1 MKEYDIN
8 IEKEQQEEGF
18 DFRIILGYLRAY
30 WWLFALSV
38 MVCVACAFV
47 YLRYA
52 TPIYNMSAKVLLQ
65 DSEKGGSVLSPDD
78 MLVDFGM
85 QSRNSNVENEI
96 AMMSSMTVVRR
107 AVVDANLYTR
117 YVWGEDSALY
127 KETTPFFA
135 SFDEETMANLPS
147 AVKVRFTVADNGEV
161 SAAYEIPVKEVHGAE
176 VKIPSYPFVLST
188 PVGEMN
194 INRNDDVKL
203 AAGVVTVTVNPI
215 NSVVSAYKGALSISP
230 LSKTASVANVSYN
243 TPDKVEGAIFLNA
256 VIESYNTV
264 VNETKRQVA
273 CRTEEF
279 ISERLKSLKK
289 ELEEMEGSLA
299 AYKMQN
305 ELVDPKLDATQ
316 VVQKRAE
323 YTKLLEALDIKL
335 ASSKLMIDFV
345 NDPKNEMQIIPASF
359 GTNLDPALSTLV
371 NNYNARVVE
380 RLTLMQSTTPD
391 NPILRTST
399 MVLEAM
405 LRDLRTA
412 LETLNQSLLIEY
424 KATSILADKYNGRF
438 EMSPEVERQLLS
450 ITRECDIKS
459 GLYVMLLQ
467 KYEETLLSIEVQSD
481 NHSIIDAPYCTG
493 QVAPNRKM
501 IYLIALF
508 FGLMLPAAYI
518 YIRVLIRN
526 KFDTVDEVRD
536 AMPLPFLGTIPV
548 KAHAKGEQET
558 KARPIVVRKNKND
571 LMAEAFRTLRTN
583 LEFVMRKAQGK
594 VILFT
599 STVSG
604 EGKTFV
610 ASNLAVS
617 TALLGKKVLLIGC
630 DIRRPRLAEVFDLNK
645 KAHGLTSYL
654 AAHEDELSLLDKY
667 IISSDSVEGLDI
679 LLAGIVPPNPAEL
692 LSGTNLDRAME
703 YLRGKYDYIILDGPP
718 VGLVSDSL
726 IISRVSDIVA
736 YVVRLDYT
744 HKADARFIMSLVAEK
759 KLDNLS
765 IVVNAEDLKKKNYG
779 SYYGSHY
786 GSYYG
791 SGRYSSYGYTENE

>member
-1 MKEYDIN
+1 MKEFDNIN
-8 IEKEQQEEGF
+8 VEKEQQDGGF
-18 DFRIILGYLRAY
+18 DFRMILGYLRAY

-38 MVCVACAFV
+38 IVCMAGAYV

-65 DSEKGGSVLSPDD
+65 DSEKGGSVLSPAD

-85 QSRNSNVENEI
+85 QNKISNVENEM

-107 AVVDANLYTR
+107 AVVDANLYTG
-117 YVWGEDSALY
+117 YVWGEDSVLY
-127 KETTPFFA
+127 NETTPFVA
-135 SFDEETMANLPS
+135 SFDDETMANLPN
-147 AVKVRFTVADNGEV
+147 AIRVDLTIADNGEV
-161 SAAYEIPVKEVHGAE
+161 VAVYQVKETLSAE
-176 VKIPSYPFVLST
+176 VKIKSFPYILET
-188 PVGEMN
+188 PMGGMR
-194 INRNDDVKL
+194 IARNDSVAL
-203 AAGVVTVTVNPI
+203 AAGKMTAVVRPVDA
-215 NSVVSAYKGALSISP
+215 VVKSYKGALVISP
-230 LSKTASVANVSYN
+230 LSKTSSVAIVSYN
-243 TPDKVEGAIFLNA
+243 TPDPVEGAKFLNA
-256 VIESYNTV
+256 IIESYNTV

-279 ISERLKSLKK
+279 ISERLKSVKK

-305 ELVDPKLDATQ
+305 ELVDPKLNASE
-316 VVQKRAE
+316 VVNKRAE
-323 YTKLLEALDIKL
+323 YAKRLEALDLKL
-335 ASSKLMIDFV
+335 AASKHMVEFV

-359 GTNLDPALSTLV
+359 GVDLDPSFATLV

-380 RLTLMQSTTPD
+380 RMTLLQSTTAE
-391 NPILRTST
+391 NPL
-399 MVLEAM
+399 
-405 LRDLRTA
+405 LRTA
-412 LETLNQSLLIEY
+412 TAVLETMFKDLCTALDALNQSLEIEH
-424 KATSILADKYNGRF
+424 KAVSILADKYNGRF

-467 KYEETLLSIEVQSD
+467 KYEETLLSIEVQAD
-481 NHSIIDAPYCTG
+481 NLSCIDAPYCTG
-493 QVAPNRKM
+493 LVAPNRKM

-508 FGLMLPAAYI
+508 LGVLLPAAYI

-548 KAHAKGEQET
+548 KTQSKGESET
-558 KARPIVVRKNKND
+558 KVRPIVVRKNKND

-630 DIRRPRLAEVFDLNK
+630 DIRRPRLAEVFDLDK
-645 KAHGLTSYL
+645 KSQGLTTYL
-654 AAHEDELSLLDKY
+654 AADEKELSLLDKY
-667 IISSDSVEGLDI
+667 IVHSKSVEGLDI
-679 LLAGIVPPNPAEL
+679 LPAGIVPPNPAEL
-692 LSGTNLDRAME
+692 LSGTNLDKAME
-703 YLRGKYDYIILDGPP
+703 YLRGKYDYIVLDGPP

-726 IISRVSDIVA
+726 IISRVADIVA

-791 SGRYSSYGYTENE
+791 SGRYSSYGYTDND

>member
-1 MKEYDIN
+1 
-8 IEKEQQEEGF
+8 
-18 DFRIILGYLRAY
+18 
-30 WWLFALSV
+30 
-38 MVCVACAFV
+38 
-47 YLRYA
+47 
-52 TPIYNMSAKVLLQ
+52 
-65 DSEKGGSVLSPDD
+65 
-78 MLVDFGM
+78 
-85 QSRNSNVENEI
+85 
-96 AMMSSMTVVRR
+96 
-107 AVVDANLYTR
+107 
-117 YVWGEDSALY
+117 
-127 KETTPFFA
+127 
-135 SFDEETMANLPS
+135 
-147 AVKVRFTVADNGEV
+147 
-161 SAAYEIPVKEVHGAE
+161 
-176 VKIPSYPFVLST
+176 
-188 PVGEMN
+188 
-194 INRNDDVKL
+194 
-203 AAGVVTVTVNPI
+203 
-215 NSVVSAYKGALSISP
+215 
-230 LSKTASVANVSYN
+230 
-243 TPDKVEGAIFLNA
+243 
-256 VIESYNTV
+256 
-264 VNETKRQVA
+264 
-273 CRTEEF
+273 
-279 ISERLKSLKK
+279 
-289 ELEEMEGSLA
+289 
-299 AYKMQN
+299 
-305 ELVDPKLDATQ
+305 
-316 VVQKRAE
+316 
-323 YTKLLEALDIKL
+323 
-335 ASSKLMIDFV
+335 MIDFV

-359 GTNLDPALSTLV
+359 GTNLEPAFTTLV

-493 QVAPNRKM
+493 RVAPNGKM

-508 FGLMLPAAYI
+508 LGLMLPAAYI

-536 AMPLPFLGTIPV
+536 AMSLPFLGTIPV
-548 KAHAKGEQET
+548 KTHAKGEQDT
-558 KARPIVVRKNKND
+558 KVRPIVVRKNKND

-645 KAHGLTSYL
+645 KAQGLTSYL
-654 AAHEDELSLLDKY
+654 AAREDELSLLDKS
-667 IISSDSVEGLDI
+667 IISSDSIEGLDI

-726 IISRVSDIVA
+726 IVSRVADIVA

-779 SYYGSHY
+779 SYYYGSHY

>member
-8 IEKEQQEEGF
+8 IEKEQGEEGF
-18 DFRIILGYLRAY
+18 DFRVILGYLRAY
-30 WWLFALSV
+30 WWLFTLSV
-38 MVCVACAFV
+38 IACLACAFV

-52 TPIYNMSAKVLLQ
+52 KPVYNMSAKVLLQ
-65 DSEKGGSVLSPDD
+65 DSEKGGAVISPAD

-85 QSRNSNVENEI
+85 QNRISNVENEI

-117 YVWGEDSALY
+117 YIWGEDSVLY
-127 KETTPFFA
+127 KETTPLYA
-135 SFDEETMANLPS
+135 AFDEETMANLPS
-147 AVKVRFTVADNGEV
+147 AVKVYLDVADNGEV
-161 SAAYEIPVKEVHGAE
+161 TAVYEIEEVLGNK
-176 VKIPSYPFVLST
+176 VKIPSFPFVLST

-194 INRNDDVKL
+194 ISRNDDVEL
-203 AAGVVTVTVNPI
+203 VAGAVTVFVAPIDAVVT
-215 NSVVSAYKGALSISP
+215 AYKRALSISP

-305 ELVDPKLDATQ
+305 ELVDPKLDASE
-316 VVQKRAE
+316 VIKKRAE
-323 YTKLLEALDIKL
+323 YTKLLEALDLKL
-335 ASSKLMIDFV
+335 AASKHMIEFV
-345 NDPKNEMQIIPASF
+345 NDPKNELQIIPASM
-359 GTNLDPALSTLV
+359 GVDLDPAFTNLV

-380 RLTLMQSTTPD
+380 RLTLMQSTTAD

-399 MVLEAM
+399 IVLEAM

-412 LETLNQSLLIEY
+412 LDALNQSLLIEY

-481 NHSIIDAPYCTG
+481 NFSCIDAPYCTG
-493 QVAPNRKM
+493 QVAPNKKM
-501 IYLIALF
+501 ICLIALF
-508 FGLMLPAAYI
+508 FGLLLPAVYI

-548 KAHAKGEQET
+548 KMQSKGEQQIKT
-558 KARPIVVRKNKND
+558 RPIVVRKNKND

-630 DIRRPRLAEVFDLNK
+630 DIRRPRLAEVFGFDK
-645 KAHGLTSYL
+645 KKPGFTSYL
-654 AAHEDELSLLDKY
+654 AAQEDELSLLDKY
-667 IISSDSVEGLDI
+667 IVSSDSAEGLDI
-679 LLAGIVPPNPAEL
+679 LPAGIVPPNPAEL

-703 YLRGKYDYIILDGPP
+703 YLRGKYDYIVLDGPP

-726 IISRVSDIVA
+726 IISRVADIVA
-736 YVVRLDYT
+736 YVVRLGYT
-744 HKADARFIMSLVAEK
+744 HKADAHFIKSLVAEK

-765 IVVNAEDLKKKNYG
+765 IVVNAEDLKRKTYGGYG
-779 SYYGSHY
+779 SRY

-791 SGRYSSYGYTENE
+791 SGRYSSYGYTEND

>member
-1 MKEYDIN
+1 MKQNDNIN
-8 IEKEQQEEGF
+8 VENEQMEEGF
-18 DFRIILGYLRAY
+18 DFRMILGYLRAY

-38 MVCVACAFV
+38 MVCIAGAFV

-65 DSEKGGSVLSPDD
+65 DSEKGGAVISPAD

-85 QSRNSNVENEI
+85 QNRISNVENEI

-117 YVWGEDSALY
+117 YMWGEDSVLY
-127 KETTPFFA
+127 KETTPLYAAFG
-135 SFDEETMANLPS
+135 EEAMANLPS
-147 AVKVRFTVADNGEV
+147 AIKVNFSVADNGEV
-161 SAAYEIPVKEVHGAE
+161 SAVYEIKEVLSSE
-176 VKIPSYPFVLST
+176 VKIPEFPFVLST

-194 INRNDDVKL
+194 ICRNDEVEL
-203 AAGVVTVTVNPI
+203 AAGEVIVTIMPI
-215 NSVVSAYKGALSISP
+215 DAVVSAYKGALSISP

-243 TPDKVEGAIFLNA
+243 TPNKVEGAMFLNA

-279 ISERLKSLKK
+279 ISERLRSVKK

-323 YTKLLEALDIKL
+323 YAKLLEALDLKL

-345 NDPKNEMQIIPASF
+345 NDPKNELQIIPASF
-359 GTNLDPALSTLV
+359 GTNLDPSLSTLV
-371 NNYNARVVE
+371 NNYNSRVVE
-380 RLTLMQSTTPD
+380 RLTLMQSTTAD

-399 MVLEAM
+399 MVLETM

-412 LETLNQSLLIEY
+412 LDALNQSLLIEH

-493 QVAPNRKM
+493 LVAPNRKM
-501 IYLIALF
+501 VYLIALF
-508 FGLMLPAAYI
+508 LGLILPAAYI
-518 YIRVLIRN
+518 YIRALIRN

-548 KAHAKGEQET
+548 KMQSKGEQET
-558 KARPIVVRKNKND
+558 KTRPIVVRKNKND

-630 DIRRPRLAEVFDLNK
+630 DIRRPRLAEVF
-645 KAHGLTSYL
+645 GLDKRKPGFTSYL
-654 AAHEDELSLLDKY
+654 AAQEDELSLLDKY
-667 IISSDSVEGLDI
+667 IVSSDSAEGLDI
-679 LLAGIVPPNPAEL
+679 LPAGIVPPNPAEL

-703 YLRGKYDYIILDGPP
+703 YLRGKYDYIVLDGPP

-726 IISRVSDIVA
+726 IISRVADIVA
-736 YVVRLDYT
+736 YVVRLGYT
-744 HKADARFIMSLVAEK
+744 HKADAHFIKSLVAEK

-765 IVVNAEDLKKKNYG
+765 IVVNAEDLKRKTYGGYG
-779 SYYGSHY
+779 SRY

-791 SGRYSSYGYTENE
+791 SGRYSSYGYTEND

>member
-1 MKEYDIN
+1 
-8 IEKEQQEEGF
+8 
-18 DFRIILGYLRAY
+18 
-30 WWLFALSV
+30 
-38 MVCVACAFV
+38 
-47 YLRYA
+47 
-52 TPIYNMSAKVLLQ
+52 
-65 DSEKGGSVLSPDD
+65 
-78 MLVDFGM
+78 
-85 QSRNSNVENEI
+85 
-96 AMMSSMTVVRR
+96 
-107 AVVDANLYTR
+107 
-117 YVWGEDSALY
+117 
-127 KETTPFFA
+127 
-135 SFDEETMANLPS
+135 
-147 AVKVRFTVADNGEV
+147 
-161 SAAYEIPVKEVHGAE
+161 
-176 VKIPSYPFVLST
+176 
-188 PVGEMN
+188 
-194 INRNDDVKL
+194 
-203 AAGVVTVTVNPI
+203 
-215 NSVVSAYKGALSISP
+215 
-230 LSKTASVANVSYN
+230 
-243 TPDKVEGAIFLNA
+243 
-256 VIESYNTV
+256 
-264 VNETKRQVA
+264 
-273 CRTEEF
+273 
-279 ISERLKSLKK
+279 
-289 ELEEMEGSLA
+289 
-299 AYKMQN
+299 
-305 ELVDPKLDATQ
+305 
-316 VVQKRAE
+316 
-323 YTKLLEALDIKL
+323 
-335 ASSKLMIDFV
+335 
-345 NDPKNEMQIIPASF
+345 
-359 GTNLDPALSTLV
+359 
-371 NNYNARVVE
+371 
-380 RLTLMQSTTPD
+380 MQSTTAD

-399 MVLEAM
+399 MVLETM

-412 LETLNQSLLIEY
+412 LDALNQSLVIEH
-424 KATSILADKYNGRF
+424 KAISILADKYNGRF

-508 FGLMLPAAYI
+508 FGLLLPAVYI

-548 KAHAKGEQET
+548 KMQSKGEQQIKT
-558 KARPIVVRKNKND
+558 RPIVVRKNKND

-630 DIRRPRLAEVFDLNK
+630 DIRRPRLAEVFGFDK
-645 KAHGLTSYL
+645 KKPGFTSYL
-654 AAHEDELSLLDKY
+654 AAQEDELSLLDKY
-667 IISSDSVEGLDI
+667 IVSSDSAEGLDI
-679 LLAGIVPPNPAEL
+679 LPAGIVPPNPAEL

-703 YLRGKYDYIILDGPP
+703 YLRGKYDYIVLDGPP

-726 IISRVSDIVA
+726 IISRVADIVA
-736 YVVRLDYT
+736 YVVRLGYT
-744 HKADARFIMSLVAEK
+744 HKADAHFIKSLVAEK

-765 IVVNAEDLKKKNYG
+765 IVVNAEDLKRKTYGGYG
-779 SYYGSHY
+779 SRY